1 MPHVRWV
8 PRVEGED
15 EIVVAVTAV
24 VEQFLGAS
32 GGGGCLLPPKV
43 GKPKVADSH

>member
-1 MPHVRWV
+1 MPHVCWV

-32 GGGGCLLPPKV
+32 GRGWVSSTTQSG
-43 GKPKVADSH
+43 